1 MRKPMPE
8 DAALARSLRAVMDER
23 MSEDARHP
31 GEGRIAAY
39 LAHELDDAETE
50 RMEAHLAACA
60 RCADELVT
68 VMAVEDDAQL
78 AASFAPEVRAAA
90 EAATAAVASSTAARA
105 AAGSA
110 RRDAASSQR
119 APGASRGARAAAPAR
134 RRGRT
139 LFRIAASLTVVLGA
153 LVVAAAAGSGVVL
166 RKLEPMM
173 LAGMSDTLGRKVG
186 GGDASL
192 VLAGGPGVKLENVS
206 IAEDPRFGGGDFATA
221 RSAALRL
228 DPGALLRGK
237 VRGDVHLDAPTV
249 YLLRDAGGTWNVQTI
264 SGKGVAAAAVGGG
277 VPLGKSAKAGGT
289 KERAVRL
296 GSASVSDG
304 TLAVKDQ
311 TGKGHDVTLRN
322 LDLSYASSDP
332 TAPARVTLTSQ
343 VGSDVQRIALSGE
356 IGPFEGGTDPRWKF
370 DQVRLQQVRLA
381 DIPGAPADL
390 TGELSFDGAIASSG
404 SGIDNVVM
412 NASGDGAIGI
422 CCGEIREQN
431 LTADL
436 LMALTDHTS
445 GDAATTAADILARA
459 KQSPALASALSLDA
473 TPFQDISGDVTI
485 AQGNVTFDALN
496 VETPLFQ
503 AKATGSVSRG
513 GALDAHGTVT
523 LTPAATAAIV
533 ALVPQSERMFGAGGK
548 LEVPFSLA
556 GRWPDVDVRVDVRT
570 AIARLMAPLDPR
582 LLAVGP
588 RIAG

>member
-1 MRKPMPE
+1 MRKSMPE
-8 DAALARSLRAVMDER
+8 DAALARSLRDVMDER
-23 MSEDARHP
+23 MPDDARHP
-31 GEGRIAAY
+31 SEGRIAAY
-39 LAHELDDAETE
+39 LAHELDEAETE

-78 AASFAPEVRAAA
+78 AASFAPDVRAAA
-90 EAATAAVASSTAARA
+90 EAATAAVASSNAARA
-105 AAGSA
+105 ATA
-110 RRDAASSQR
+110 RRDADSAQR
-119 APGASRGARAAAPAR
+119 AARVSRGSGASVPTR

-153 LVVAAAAGSGVVL
+153 LVVAAAAGSGFML

-173 LAGMSDTLGRKVG
+173 LAGMSDALGRKVG

-192 VLAGGPGVKLENVS
+192 VLAGGPGIELANVS
-206 IAEDPRFGGGDFATA
+206 IAEDPRFGGGDFASI

-228 DPGALLRGK
+228 DPGALLRGQI
-237 VRGDVHLDAPTV
+237 RGDVHLDGPTV
-249 YLLRDAGGTWNVQTI
+249 YLLRDPGGTWNVQTI

-277 VPLGKSAKAGGT
+277 VPLTKGAKDGAA

-296 GSASVSDG
+296 GTASVTDG
-304 TLAVKDQ
+304 TLAIKDQ
-311 TGKGHDVTLRN
+311 TGKGHDVTLRD

-343 VGSDVQRIALSGE
+343 IGSDTQRIALSGE
-356 IGPFEGGTDPRWKF
+356 IGPFEGGSDPRWKF
-370 DQVRLQQVRLA
+370 QEVKLQQVRLS

-390 TGELSFDGAIASSG
+390 SGELSFDGTIASSG
-404 SGIDNVVM
+404 SGLENVVM

-459 KQSPALASALSLDA
+459 KQSPALAAALSLDA
-473 TPFQDISGDVTI
+473 TPFQDISGEVTI
-485 AQGNVTFDALN
+485 AQGNVTFEGLN
-496 VETPLFQ
+496 VETALFQ

-513 GALDAHGTVT
+513 GALDAHGTVS

-582 LLAVGP
+582 LLAIGP
-588 RIAG
+588 RVAG

>member
-1 MRKPMPE
+1 MRKSLPE
-8 DAALARSLRAVMDER
+8 DAALARSLRDVMDER
-23 MSEDARHP
+23 MPDDARHP
-31 GEGRIAAY
+31 SEGRIAAY
-39 LAHELDDAETE
+39 LAHELDEAETE

-78 AASFAPEVRAAA
+78 AASFAPDVRAAA
-90 EAATAAVASSTAARA
+90 EAATAAVAASGASRA
-105 AAGSA
+105 AA
-110 RRDAASSQR
+110 RRDADAS
-119 APGASRGARAAAPAR
+119 AATRAARVLRGSGVSAPTR

-153 LVVAAAAGSGVVL
+153 LVVAAAAGSGLML

-173 LAGMSDTLGRKVG
+173 LAGMSDALGRKVG

-192 VLAGGPGVKLENVS
+192 VLAGGPGVKLANVS

-228 DPGALLRGK
+228 DPGALLRGQI
-237 VRGDVHLDAPTV
+237 RGDVHLDGPTV
-249 YLLRDAGGTWNVQTI
+249 YLLRDPGGTWNVQTI

-277 VPLGKSAKAGGT
+277 VPLSKSTKDGAA

-296 GSASVSDG
+296 GTASVTDG
-304 TLAVKDQ
+304 TLSIKDQ
-311 TGKGHDVTLRN
+311 TGKGHDVTLRD
-322 LDLSYASSDP
+322 LDLAYASSDP

-343 VGSDVQRIALSGE
+343 VGSDTQRIALRGE
-356 IGPFEGGTDPRWKF
+356 IGPFEGGSDPRWKF
-370 DQVRLQQVRLA
+370 DEVKLQQVSLA
-381 DIPGAPADL
+381 DIPGAPA
-390 TGELSFDGAIASSG
+390 GFSGQLSFDGTIASSG
-404 SGIDNVVM
+404 SGIENVVM

-485 AQGNVTFDALN
+485 AQGNVTFEGLN
-496 VETPLFQ
+496 VETALFQ

-513 GALDAHGTVT
+513 GALDAHGTVS

-582 LLAVGP
+582 LLAIGP
-588 RIAG
+588 RVAG